1 MKQIWGNMKENQH
14 ALITEY
20 NEETSDGMKRITTMF
35 QA

>member
-1 MKQIWGNMKENQH
+1 MKENQY

-20 NEETSDGMKRITTMF
+20 NEETRDGVKRITTMF